1 MLQSL
6 LFLVVVLIC
15 IRMTFLST
23 PVAIRG
29 GGIFDLQLTN
39 AYRGVA
45 ILFVMSQ
52 HVGGALG
59 TNILTPLGGIGVAIF
74 LLLSGYGLSES
85 YKAKGLDG
93 WIKKKMIRVW
103 IPFLCTYVII
113 FALREDCGWIKFVR
127 QVLTIDRSEY
137 WYVDYILRCYMVF
150 YIAYRWLYKYRWWLL
165 GGFALYSFLLTHSG
179 LMEEQSLSFCF
190 GILLSERKE
199 LFLSGKKFMMF
210 GIASFVI
217 GLICLFIKQ
226 LPEIRVY
233 EGCLLFSFVQLGIK
247 LPLAI
252 GVIFML
258 WKLPRKWVISP
269 LLLLSGTLSYEL
281 YLVHWQFIPFVG
293 QYATSALAMI
303 VMAYCFAYGM
313 HHALSLIYFK
323 KSSKN

>member
-1 MLQSL
+1 MNIGVIDNILIIFMLQSL

-23 PVAIRG
+23 PVVIR
-29 GGIFDLQLTN
+29 GIFDLQLTN

-103 IPFLCTYVII
+103 IPFLCTYVVI
-113 FALREDCGWIKFVR
+113 FALREDCGWIKFIR

-150 YIAYRWLYKYRWWLL
+150 YIAYRWLYKYRMVAFRWFCLI
-165 GGFALYSFLLTHSG
+165 FFLFNTQWTYG
-179 LMEEQSLSFCF
+179 
-190 GILLSERKE
+190 R
-199 LFLSGKKFMMF
+199 
-210 GIASFVI
+210 
-217 GLICLFIKQ
+217 
-226 LPEIRVY
+226 
-233 EGCLLFSFVQLGIK
+233 
-247 LPLAI
+247 AI
-252 GVIFML
+252 
-258 WKLPRKWVISP
+258 
-269 LLLLSGTLSYEL
+269 T
-281 YLVHWQFIPFVG
+281 
-293 QYATSALAMI
+293 
-303 VMAYCFAYGM
+303 
-313 HHALSLIYFK
+313 
-323 KSSKN
+323 